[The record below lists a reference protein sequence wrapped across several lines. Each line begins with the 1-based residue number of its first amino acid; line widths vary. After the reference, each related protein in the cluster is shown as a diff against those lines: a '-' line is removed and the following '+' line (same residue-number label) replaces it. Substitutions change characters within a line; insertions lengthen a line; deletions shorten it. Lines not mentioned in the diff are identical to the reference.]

1 MAGKQIGNNTRLAT
15 TVTPFQ
21 YFLVQSAGAV
31 GNSLMLSTKSPRGSL
46 AQFIMELIE
55 KHFSEK
61 YQMPI
66 FLLQDILEH
75 SGVMEPVPD
84 VDEKSA
90 KPKYYPVDA
99 DVIQA
104 VVDDYKRR
112 LYDFNYNSAGTE
124 ADDES
129 NNHN

>member
-1 MAGKQIGNNTRLAT
+1 MAGKQLGNNTRLAT

-31 GNSLMLSTKSPRGSL
+31 GNSLMLGTRSPRGSL
-46 AQFIMELIE
+46 STFIMTLLE
-55 KHFSEK
+55 KHFAEK
-61 YQMPI
+61 YQMPV
-66 FLLQDILEH
+66 FLLQEILEE
-75 SGVMEPVPD
+75 SGVMEQVPD
-84 VDEKSA
+84 VDDKSA

-112 LYDFNYNSAGTE
+112 LIDFNYNSAGG
-124 ADDES
+124 DNES
-129 NNHN
+129 NSHE